1 MSTNPTRIKLNAL
14 QSKTLAILQKLAKH
28 PDSSE
33 PIAESS
39 SIRITKMPHA
49 HGAHMHVGDFVVSS
63 KDASGLS
70 NKSVW
75 VALARKGLI
84 EENWTQETII
94 TAEGLAL
101 STGLEDKFMSASDH

>member
-1 MSTNPTRIKLNAL
+1 MSKNPIRIKLNSL
-14 QSKTLAILQKLAKH
+14 QSKTLAILQQLAKH

-33 PIAESS
+33 PVADSA

-49 HGAHMHVGDFVVSS
+49 HGAHMHVGDVVVSA

-75 VALARKGLI
+75 IALQRKGLV
-84 EENWTQETII
+84 EENWEQEIII
-94 TAEGLAL
+94 TSEGLAL
-101 STGLEDKFMSASDH
+101 STGLEDKFMNASDH